1 MIEHRPLRPSP
12 LGAVRIWGAQRHGAG
27 QGMGP
32 PIGLPSWKQPWVSGP
47 KGRTVVRER
56 SASRSLLLSPSP
68 WPLAVLGPLR
78 ASGARPVPVRQTRG
92 PRPTT
97 GATTTTTA
105 PLAVPSPISP
115 IAPPALPGE
124 GRWQPAGDR
133 LPGGWAIYATQLRP
147 AGGYPPSGV
156 AWIDLAAST
165 VTLYAGTAEP
175 HGSWSH
181 QGEVAPAQQ
190 PTLLAAFNAG
200 FRLYSYDT
208 GWFAD
213 GRAALPLQSGKASFV
228 IFADGTATV
237 ADWGRDVQP
246 GSSVIAVRQNLGL
259 LVDAGAPVATVS
271 SPGLWGAVFG
281 GGVLT
286 WRSGVGVTA
295 AGDLVYVAGPDLD
308 PASLARLLVAAG
320 AMRAMELDINHEWV
334 SLATFTHPG
343 GLGSGSPTGA
353 NLIPGMYY
361 SPTHYLAPYSRD
373 FFAVS
378 AR

>member
-1 MIEHRPLRPSP
+1 MVHIGDAERHSAGQGKVSAMALPKLETAVGTRTESVRRRRRTVRPALAIALVLTVAACCARSSEHVGHPLRPFATS
-12 LGAVRIWGAQRHGAG
+12 A
-27 QGMGP
+27 
-32 PIGLPSWKQPWVSGP
+32 
-47 KGRTVVRER
+47 R
-56 SASRSLLLSPSP
+56 S
-68 WPLAVLGPLR
+68 
-78 ASGARPVPVRQTRG
+78 TTT
-92 PRPTT
+92 TT

-105 PLAVPSPISP
+105 PLAAPAPISP
-115 IAPPALPGE
+115 IAQPALPGE
-124 GRWQPAGDR
+124 GQWQPAGDR
-133 LPGGWAIYATQLRP
+133 LPGGWAIYTTQLRP
-147 AGGYPPSGV
+147 AVGYPPSGV
-156 AWIDLAAST
+156 AWIDSAATT
-165 VTLYAGTAEP
+165 VALYAGTAEP
-175 HGSWSH
+175 QGSWSH

-200 FRLYSYDT
+200 FRIYSYDT
-208 GWFAD
+208 GWYAD

-246 GSSVIAVRQNLGL
+246 GSSVVAVRQNLGL

-320 AMRAMELDINHEWV
+320 AVRAMELDINHEWV
-334 SLATFTHPG
+334 SFATFTHPG
-343 GLGSGSPTGA
+343 GLGNGSPTGA

-361 SPTHYLAPYSRD
+361 SPSHYLAPYSRD